1 MTQVPVEEIT
11 RANEELLLK
20 YNMLGVDN
28 LFEIQGLNLT
38 HNYTVQ
44 VSAYNLAGVGPR
56 SEVVMMTSGPH
67 GEFLKCLK
75 LTKRI
80 IFTHLLTP
88 SRVLLEIFPLFPA
101 LLDPI

>member
-1 MTQVPVEEIT
+1 
-11 RANEELLLK
+11 
-20 YNMLGVDN
+20 MLGVDN

-67 GEFLKCLK
+67 GEFSELFEINKKNYFHTPFNPIQSFIRDFPTFSCFI
-75 LTKRI
+75 RP
-80 IFTHLLTP
+80 HLNRYNVY
-88 SRVLLEIFPLFPA
+88 SGVYRS
-101 LLDPI
+101 

>member
-28 LFEIQGLNLT
+28 LFEIEGLNLT

-56 SEVVMMTSGPH
+56 SDAVMMTSGPH
-67 GEFLKCLK
+67 GEF
-75 LTKRI
+75 
-80 IFTHLLTP
+80 
-88 SRVLLEIFPLFPA
+88 SELFE
-101 LLDPI
+101 LFSHTF